1 MSGTI
6 VPEEFCEFCD
16 AAIEG
21 MEWPDEYNK
30 AQLGGERVILKK
42 SDINSRYNTGTMP
55 CCLYEAGL
63 NLRIININ
71 INKL

>member
-21 MEWPDEYNK
+21 MEWLDEYNK
-30 AQLGGERVILKK
+30 AQLGGECVISRK
-42 SDINSRYNTGTMP
+42 SEVNGRYDTGTMP
-55 CCLYEAGL
+55 WYL
-63 NLRIININ
+63 
-71 INKL
+71 